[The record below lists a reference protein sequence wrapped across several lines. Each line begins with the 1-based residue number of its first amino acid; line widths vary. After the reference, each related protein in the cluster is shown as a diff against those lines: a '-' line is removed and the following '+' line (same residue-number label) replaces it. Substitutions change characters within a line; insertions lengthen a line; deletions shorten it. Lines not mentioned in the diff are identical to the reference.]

1 MRQWSLLLKEEGFH
15 LVQETLQVTQGV
27 ISVLRRG
34 LVLIGVA
41 VQGVSHLVPAGGWTK
56 PFDDLGT
63 LGFLTTLNNCMRI
76 APGAR
81 RSLEQTSRLAAPA
94 I

>member
-15 LVQETLQVTQGV
+15 LVQETLQVAQGV
-27 ISVLRRG
+27 ICVLRRG

-63 LGFLTTLNNCMRI
+63 LGFLTTLNNRMRI
-76 APGAR
+76 APGPR